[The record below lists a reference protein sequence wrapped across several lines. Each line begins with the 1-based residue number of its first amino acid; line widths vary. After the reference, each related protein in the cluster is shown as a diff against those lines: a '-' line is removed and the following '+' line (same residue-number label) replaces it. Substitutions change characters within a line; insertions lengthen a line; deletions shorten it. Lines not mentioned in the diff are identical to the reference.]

1 MAHIERIEGKRGLTY
16 RFIVSGG
23 FDITGKRITHK
34 KTWKPPD
41 GMTARQTEKAA
52 QRAAFSCVLTGGRG
66 ETISTLA
73 RWSGQCKRKMRFCN
87 YFSAIP
93 HFDGEIRQNI
103 DESNH

>member
-1 MAHIERIEGKRGLTY
+1 MTY
-16 RFIVSGG
+16 S
-23 FDITGKRITHK
+23 FDEIIDRRHTNA
-34 KTWKPPD
+34 WN
-41 GMTARQTEKAA
+41 TARW
-52 QRAAFSCVLTGGRG
+52 AAFSCILTGGRG

-93 HFDGEIRQNI
+93 HFDGEIGKNI

>member
-52 QRAAFSCVLTGGRG
+52 QRRRRTSSAVLNRDTPWITGKPSRN
-66 ETISTLA
+66 
-73 RWSGQCKRKMRFCN
+73 MRN
-87 YFSAIP
+87 MYWI
-93 HFDGEIRQNI
+93 
-103 DESNH
+103 